1 MRLVSELKPFARNS
15 RLHSDG
21 QIDQIAA
28 SIKEFGF
35 TVPVLA
41 DEEGVIT
48 AGHARVLAAG
58 RLGMVEVPTIDSGYL
73 TPQQRRAYVIADN
86 KLALNA
92 SWDEGILTS
101 ELAELSLDG
110 FDLDLTGFS
119 MGELKGLGIG
129 GPGEAGDAPKQDV
142 PSSWAVII
150 ECTDEADQVAL
161 IERLQA
167 EGRKVKGSI
176 G

>member
-1 MRLVSELKPFARNS
+1 MRPISELKPFARNS

-41 DEEGVIT
+41 DEGGVIT

-58 RLGMVEVPTIDSGYL
+58 RLGMVEVPTIDTSYL

-92 SWDEGILTS
+92 SWDEGILS
-101 ELAELSLDG
+101 SQLAETLIDSRRPAG
-110 FDLDLTGFS
+110 S
-119 MGELKGLGIG
+119 
-129 GPGEAGDAPKQDV
+129 GPRRRRA
-142 PSSWAVII
+142 
-150 ECTDEADQVAL
+150 AL
-161 IERLQA
+161 
-167 EGRKVKGSI
+167 
-176 G
+176 

>member
-1 MRLVSELKPFARNS
+1 MRAISELKPFAGNS

-28 SIKEFGF
+28 SIQEFGF

-41 DEEGVIT
+41 DEEGTIT

-58 RLGMVEVPTIDSGYL
+58 RLGMVEVPTIDTSYL

-92 SWDEGILTS
+92 SWDEGILAS

-119 MGELKGLGIG
+119 LGDLKGLGIG
-129 GPGEAGDAPKQDV
+129 GPGEAGDAPRQEV

-150 ECTDEADQVAL
+150 DCTDEADQVAL

-167 EGRKVKGSI
+167 EGRKVKRSI